1 MNPEG
6 AARHVLYQ
14 YGAVL
19 ECRFAV
25 RSAQRKRLCGII
37 YYKTTPS
44 LPRRLRSGE
53 KDALS
58 RA

>member
-1 MNPEG
+1 M
-6 AARHVLYQ
+6 
-14 YGAVL
+14 L